1 MAKKKSHKT
10 AHHSLSTADA
20 LLREEQAAARRKLDE
35 KLPSW
40 AAVEGLQCPPR
51 LSLEQCSSEAT
62 AQYKFDVVSRLVPE
76 GGAMADLTGGYGVDF
91 AFLAPHFRRALYVE
105 QQEVLCGVA
114 RHNFPLLGLNHAEV
128 RCSNGVDVLEAL
140 PPLDFLYLDPARRPA
155 QAAQRR
161 LNADELKS
169 RDGDNSKE
177 GHRAN
182 KPSPSRAVLIE
193 DCEPNVAELL
203 PTLLAKSRIVMVK
216 LAPMLDISRAV
227 TTLQNHVAE
236 VHIVATRGECKE
248 LLLVLTADETA
259 VPELH
264 VVECGL
270 RESKELRESKDSNDL
285 NDPNLP
291 KLPKLPTPLST
302 EFIVPADAERTA
314 IAPLAERVETY
325 LYEPSAAV
333 LKAGLFKWTAAHYGL
348 RKLHANTHLYTAD
361 HLVTDFPG
369 RTFRVVS
376 VSTFS
381 KQSLRT
387 LCASVASANL
397 AVRNFP
403 DTVASLRRRLKL
415 PDGGPAYWF
424 ATTLADNSHVIID
437 TRKVE
442 EAGEALRVNDL
453 ATKE

>member
-1 MAKKKSHKT
+1 MRKKQSHKT
-10 AHHSLSTADA
+10 ATAWLHDEQKAA
-20 LLREEQAAARRKLDE
+20 LRKLAE

-40 AAVEGLQCPPR
+40 AAIEGLQCPPP

-62 AQYKFDVVSRLVPE
+62 ARHKADVVERLVSN
-76 GGAMADLTGGYGVDF
+76 GGVMADLTGGYGVDF
-91 AFLAPHFRRALYVE
+91 AFLAPHFQRALYVE
-105 QQEVLCGVA
+105 QQAVLCDVA
-114 RHNFPLLGLNHAEV
+114 RHNFPLLGHDSAEV
-128 RCSNGVDVLEAL
+128 RCTDGVRLLQEL
-140 PPLDFLYLDPARRPA
+140 PPLDFLYLDPARR
-155 QAAQRR
+155 AAQRLVPAYDSTGR
-161 LNADELKS
+161 NGGLGEVERKV
-169 RDGDNSKE
+169 G
-177 GHRAN
+177 

-227 TTLQNHVAE
+227 TTLQNHVTE
-236 VHIVATRGECKE
+236 VHIVATHGECKE
-248 LLLVLTADETA
+248 LLLVLTNEETA

-264 VVECGL
+264 VVECGIK
-270 RESKELRESKDSNDL
+270 ENKELV
-285 NDPNLP
+285 
-291 KLPKLPTPLST
+291 
-302 EFIVPADAERTA
+302 IPADAERTA
-314 IAPLAERVETY
+314 IAPLAEHMETY
-325 LYEPSAAV
+325 LYEPSVAV

-348 RKLHANTHLYTAD
+348 KKLHANTHLYTAD
-361 HLVTDFPG
+361 RLVTDFPG
-369 RTFRVVS
+369 RTFRVIS

-387 LCASVASANL
+387 LCASVPRANL

-437 TRKVE
+437 TRKAE
-442 EAGEALRVNDL
+442 ENNSTSLQTLTHYDRARETLV
-453 ATKE
+453 